1 MSTIL
6 HIPNPDRELTDVEIR
21 GWPIV
26 ISRGLA
32 LGAMAIAPHHSMNIS
47 RKYEVHIS
55 HYNYNQLTLDLT
67 AWPMLEDEIQQLSA
81 ALLYGR
87 RKD

>member
-6 HIPNPDRELTDVEIR
+6 FVPDPMRELTDVEIR
-21 GWPIV
+21 DWPIV

-32 LGAMAIAPHHSMNIS
+32 TGAAAIAPHHKMNIT

-55 HYNYNQLTLDLT
+55 HSSYNQLTLDLA
-67 AWPMLEDEIQQLSA
+67 AWPMLEREIQQLSA

-87 RKD
+87 RKH